1 MFVVN
6 KKNHPGEE
14 MMLKIVVFRT
24 QKKKKKKARFNND
37 RVFCLFFLFLPLFLS
52 CH

>member
-6 KKNHPGEE
+6 KKKHPGEE

-24 QKKKKKKARFNND
+24 QKKKKKRPGLIMTGCF
-37 RVFCLFFLFLPLFLS
+37 VCFFYSCLFF
-52 CH
+52 